1 MVAAIRSTALR
12 ALRSSS
18 SNRGVTGIPG
28 SSTRGLGG
36 AAASQ
41 AGNDDTA
48 AGSGRYA
55 LAVLAAAAT
64 AGFAATSDGRR
75 ADCTAIAAV
84 VGNTRFDARWV
95 SSRQHVNI

>member
-1 MVAAIRSTALR
+1 MVASIRSTALR

-18 SNRGVTGIPG
+18 SNR
-28 SSTRGLGG
+28 SSARGLGG

-41 AGNDDTA
+41 VGNDDTA

-64 AGFAATSDGRR
+64 AGFAATSEGRR

-84 VGNTRFDARWV
+84 VGNKNFDAR
-95 SSRQHVNI
+95 

>member
-18 SNRGVTGIPG
+18 SNWGVTAMPAVPG
-28 SSTRGLGG
+28 SSARGLGG

-41 AGNDDTA
+41 AWNDDTA

-55 LAVLAAAAT
+55 LAVLA
-64 AGFAATSDGRR
+64 
-75 ADCTAIAAV
+75 
-84 VGNTRFDARWV
+84 
-95 SSRQHVNI
+95 